1 MAQKIL
7 SDLSADEKL
16 VIQTLRVEVLKAES
30 AMNNVKNKADADMT
44 ALKSKADTDFKAAQN
59 VLQNAGQALIGKL
72 RTIATDLKLDV
83 QKAQFELD
91 KLYFYENIA
100 VTDMKEAVKKA
111 AAVIDGE
118 IKKVETA
125 TETEVGKVE
134 GETKKVETA
143 TETEVGKVE
152 GEVKK
157 VVAEIEKVL

>member
-16 VIQTLRVEVLKAES
+16 VVQTLRVEVLKAES
-30 AMNNVKNKADADMT
+30 MMNNIKNKADADMT

-100 VTDMKEAVKKA
+100 VTDVKDAVKKVET
-111 AAVIDGE
+111 VIDGE
-118 IKKVETA
+118 IKKVET
-125 TETEVGKVE
+125 TGT
-134 GETKKVETA
+134 
-143 TETEVGKVE
+143 
-152 GEVKK
+152 
-157 VVAEIEKVL
+157 VVIDAIEKAL

>member
-16 VIQTLRVEVLKAES
+16 VVQTLRVEVLKAES
-30 AMNNVKNKADADMT
+30 MMNNIKNKADADMT

-100 VTDMKEAVKKA
+100 VTDVKDAVKKVET
-111 AAVIDGE
+111 VIDGE

-125 TETEVGKVE
+125 GT
-134 GETKKVETA
+134 
-143 TETEVGKVE
+143 
-152 GEVKK
+152 
-157 VVAEIEKVL
+157 VVIDAIEKAL

>member
-16 VIQTLRVEVLKAES
+16 VVQTLRVEVLKAES
-30 AMNNVKNKADADMT
+30 MMNNIKNKADADMT
-44 ALKSKADTDFKAAQN
+44 ALKSKVDTDFKAAQN

-100 VTDMKEAVKKA
+100 VTDVKDAVKKVET
-111 AAVIDGE
+111 VIDGE

-125 TETEVGKVE
+125 GT
-134 GETKKVETA
+134 
-143 TETEVGKVE
+143 
-152 GEVKK
+152 
-157 VVAEIEKVL
+157 VVIDAIEKAL

>member
-16 VIQTLRVEVLKAES
+16 VVQTLRVEVLKAES
-30 AMNNVKNKADADMT
+30 MMNNIKNKADADMT

-91 KLYFYENIA
+91 KLYFYENVA
-100 VTDMKEAVKKA
+100 VTDVKDAVKKVD
-111 AAVIDGE
+111 AVIDGE
-118 IKKVETA
+118 IKKVEAAAGT
-125 TETEVGKVE
+125 VE
-134 GETKKVETA
+134 S
-143 TETEVGKVE
+143 
-152 GEVKK
+152 EVKN
-157 VVAEIEKVL
+157 VISAVEKAL

>member
-7 SDLSADEKL
+7 ADLSADEKL
-16 VIQTLRVEVLKAES
+16 VVQTLRVEVLKAES
-30 AMNNVKNKADADMT
+30 MMNNIKNKADADMT

-100 VTDMKEAVKKA
+100 VTDVKDAVKKVET
-111 AAVIDGE
+111 VIDGE

-125 TETEVGKVE
+125 GT
-134 GETKKVETA
+134 
-143 TETEVGKVE
+143 
-152 GEVKK
+152 
-157 VVAEIEKVL
+157 VVIDAIEKAL

>member
-7 SDLSADEKL
+7 ADLSADEKL
-16 VIQTLRVEVLKAES
+16 LVQTLRIEVLKAES
-30 AMNNVKNKADADMT
+30 ALNNIKNKADADMT
-44 ALKSKADTDFKAAQN
+44 ALKNKADADFKAAQN

-100 VTDMKEAVKKA
+100 VTDVKDAVKKVET
-111 AAVIDGE
+111 VIDGE

-125 TETEVGKVE
+125 GT
-134 GETKKVETA
+134 
-143 TETEVGKVE
+143 
-152 GEVKK
+152 
-157 VVAEIEKVL
+157 VVIDAIEKAL

>member
-16 VIQTLRVEVLKAES
+16 VVQTLRVEVLKAES
-30 AMNNVKNKADADMT
+30 MMNNIKNKADADMT

-100 VTDMKEAVKKA
+100 VTDVKDAVKKVD
-111 AAVIDGE
+111 AVIDGE
-118 IKKVETA
+118 IKKVEAAAGT
-125 TETEVGKVE
+125 VE
-134 GETKKVETA
+134 S
-143 TETEVGKVE
+143 
-152 GEVKK
+152 EVKN
-157 VVAEIEKVL
+157 VISAVEKAL

>member
-16 VIQTLRVEVLKAES
+16 VVQTLRVEVLKAES
-30 AMNNVKNKADADMT
+30 MMNNIKNKADADMT

-59 VLQNAGQALIGKL
+59 VLQNAGQALVGKL

-100 VTDMKEAVKKA
+100 VTDVKDAVKKVET
-111 AAVIDGE
+111 VIDGE

-125 TETEVGKVE
+125 GT
-134 GETKKVETA
+134 
-143 TETEVGKVE
+143 
-152 GEVKK
+152 
-157 VVAEIEKVL
+157 VVIDAIEKAL

>member
-16 VIQTLRVEVLKAES
+16 VVQTLRVEVLKAES
-30 AMNNVKNKADADMT
+30 MMNNIKNKADADMT
-44 ALKSKADTDFKAAQN
+44 ALKNKADADFKAAQN

-100 VTDMKEAVKKA
+100 VTDVKDAVKKVET
-111 AAVIDGE
+111 VIDGE

-125 TETEVGKVE
+125 GT
-134 GETKKVETA
+134 
-143 TETEVGKVE
+143 
-152 GEVKK
+152 
-157 VVAEIEKVL
+157 VVIDAIEKAL

>member
-16 VIQTLRVEVLKAES
+16 VVQTLRVEVLKAES
-30 AMNNVKNKADADMT
+30 MMNNIKNKADADMI

-100 VTDMKEAVKKA
+100 VTDVKDAVKKVET
-111 AAVIDGE
+111 VIDGE

-125 TETEVGKVE
+125 GT
-134 GETKKVETA
+134 
-143 TETEVGKVE
+143 
-152 GEVKK
+152 
-157 VVAEIEKVL
+157 VVIDAIEKAL

>member
-16 VIQTLRVEVLKAES
+16 VVQTLRVEVLKAES
-30 AMNNVKNKADADMT
+30 VMNNIKNKADADMT
-44 ALKSKADTDFKAAQN
+44 ALKNKADADFKAAQN

-100 VTDMKEAVKKA
+100 VTDVKDAVKKVET
-111 AAVIDGE
+111 VIDGE

-125 TETEVGKVE
+125 GTVE
-134 GETKKVETA
+134 S
-143 TETEVGKVE
+143 
-152 GEVKK
+152 EVKN
-157 VVAEIEKVL
+157 VISAVEKAL

>member
-1 MAQKIL
+1 M
-7 SDLSADEKL
+7 
-16 VIQTLRVEVLKAES
+16 
-30 AMNNVKNKADADMT
+30 MNNIKNKADADMT

-100 VTDMKEAVKKA
+100 VTDVKDAVKKVET
-111 AAVIDGE
+111 VIDGE

-125 TETEVGKVE
+125 GT
-134 GETKKVETA
+134 
-143 TETEVGKVE
+143 
-152 GEVKK
+152 
-157 VVAEIEKVL
+157 VVIDAIEKAL

>member
-16 VIQTLRVEVLKAES
+16 VVQTLRVEVLKAES
-30 AMNNVKNKADADMT
+30 AMNNIKNKADADMA
-44 ALKSKADTDFKAAQN
+44 ALKSKVDTDFKAAQN

-100 VTDMKEAVKKA
+100 VTDVKDAVKKVET
-111 AAVIDGE
+111 VIDGE

-125 TETEVGKVE
+125 GT
-134 GETKKVETA
+134 
-143 TETEVGKVE
+143 
-152 GEVKK
+152 
-157 VVAEIEKVL
+157 VVIDAIEKAL

>member
-7 SDLSADEKL
+7 ADLSANEKL

-30 AMNNVKNKADADMT
+30 ALNNIKNKADADMT
-44 ALKSKADTDFKAAQN
+44 ALKSKAETDFKAAQN
-59 VLQNAGQALIGKL
+59 VLQNAGQALMGKL

-100 VTDMKEAVKKA
+100 VTDVKDAVKKVET
-111 AAVIDGE
+111 VIDGE

-125 TETEVGKVE
+125 GT
-134 GETKKVETA
+134 
-143 TETEVGKVE
+143 
-152 GEVKK
+152 
-157 VVAEIEKVL
+157 VVIDAIEKAL

>member
-7 SDLSADEKL
+7 SELSADEKL
-16 VIQTLRVEVLKAES
+16 VVQTLRVEVLKAES
-30 AMNNVKNKADADMT
+30 MMNNIKNKADADMT

-100 VTDMKEAVKKA
+100 VTDVKDAVKKVET
-111 AAVIDGE
+111 VIDGE

-125 TETEVGKVE
+125 GT
-134 GETKKVETA
+134 
-143 TETEVGKVE
+143 
-152 GEVKK
+152 
-157 VVAEIEKVL
+157 VVIDAIEKAL

>member
-16 VIQTLRVEVLKAES
+16 VVQTLRVEVLKAES
-30 AMNNVKNKADADMT
+30 MMNNIKNKADADMT

-59 VLQNAGQALIGKL
+59 VLQNAGQALVGKL

-83 QKAQFELD
+83 QKAQSELD

-100 VTDMKEAVKKA
+100 VTDVKDAVKKVET
-111 AAVIDGE
+111 VIDGE

-125 TETEVGKVE
+125 GT
-134 GETKKVETA
+134 
-143 TETEVGKVE
+143 
-152 GEVKK
+152 
-157 VVAEIEKVL
+157 VVIDAIEKAL

>member
-16 VIQTLRVEVLKAES
+16 VVQTLRVEVLKAES
-30 AMNNVKNKADADMT
+30 AMNNIKNKADADMT
-44 ALKSKADTDFKAAQN
+44 ALKNKADADFKAAQN
-59 VLQNAGQALIGKL
+59 VLQNAGQALMGKL

-100 VTDMKEAVKKA
+100 VTDVKDAVKKVET
-111 AAVIDGE
+111 VIDGE

-125 TETEVGKVE
+125 GTVE
-134 GETKKVETA
+134 S
-143 TETEVGKVE
+143 
-152 GEVKK
+152 EVKN
-157 VVAEIEKVL
+157 VISAVEKAL